1 MQLEIVTPEKKI
13 YVGEVDMINLPG
25 TDGSFGI
32 LKDHAAIVSTLKAGT
47 IKVLQVEG
55 GSNKVNSE
63 TGELQHDIKDDKELF
78 FDVKGGVVE
87 VNNNQIIVLA
97 E

>member
-55 GSNKVNSE
+55 GFNKVNSE
-63 TGELQHDIKDDKELF
+63 TGELQNDIKDDKELF